1 VEVRIDPEASTPPYE
16 QVRLQVVDLV
26 ATGGLPPGSK
36 LPTVRALAS
45 ELGLAVNT
53 VARAY
58 RELEHDGVVE
68 TRGRQGTYVALDDD
82 RAHREAFRAA
92 QAYADRIG
100 RLGLGPEEGL
110 RLVAVAL
117 RADRMPGR

>member
-1 VEVRIDPEASTPPYE
+1 VELRIDPDASAPPYE
-16 QVRLQVVDLV
+16 QIRTQVVDLV
-26 ATGGLPPGSK
+26 ATGELPPGSK
-36 LPTVRALAS
+36 LPTVRALAG

-68 TRGRQGTYVALDDD
+68 TRGRQGSYVALDDD
-82 RAHREAFRAA
+82 RAHREAFREA
-92 QAYADRIG
+92 QAYAGRIA
-100 RLGLGPEEGL
+100 RLGLAPEEGL

-117 RADRMPGR
+117 RLGE